1 MRELNEIKL
10 TPEFEHGSMPQ
21 YSFCIFDNDFEYKFF
36 KFKSTY
42 NIMDFVH
49 HINIF
54 KVNGEMKQIEV
65 ILNRDIEDKCLDR
78 FKTNNCSELTQFYI
92 SKNHIISL
100 IPKINIIDHSKAKYV
115 NSFMEKE
122 RVYEELMNN
131 KNSLS
136 ITESFN
142 KIQFIMSDLKYSIDE
157 NLDLIYSDS
166 YKISFESTMNEI
178 SEQIKVYQKG
188 ETK

>member
-1 MRELNEIKL
+1 MRELNDIKL
-10 TPEFEHGSMPQ
+10 TCEFEHGLMPQ

-42 NIMDFVH
+42 NIMDFVDY
-49 HINIF
+49 INIF
-54 KVNGEMKQIEV
+54 KVSGEIKQLEV
-65 ILNRDIEDKCLDR
+65 ILKHDIEDTCLDA
-78 FKTNNCSELTQFYI
+78 FKTNNCSKLTQFYI
-92 SKNHIISL
+92 SKNHIINL
-100 IPKINIIDHSKAKYV
+100 IPNHIIIDHSKAKYV

-131 KNSLS
+131 KNQLS
-136 ITESFN
+136 INESFD

-157 NLDLIYSDS
+157 NLDLIYSDL

-178 SEQIKVYQKG
+178 SEQIKI
-188 ETK
+188 